1 MASVNKK
8 FVVGNGL
15 QVGDSAL
22 LVDTSTNIT
31 GIGSTQPTSTLDVSG
46 DVKVSGVTTSL
57 GGFVGTLTGDVI
69 GTASTAGTATT
80 ATNATNITLSAETSD
95 TTCFP
100 IFATDATGNQSP
112 KTDGSKLS
120 YNSSTGNLS
129 AQRFAGE
136 LTGNVN
142 ATGVSTITQLIGDNI
157 VITGIITAGNFSGIP
172 QGVFTTGVGTVA
184 FLQATTANVSA
195 AATIPTLSGT
205 TATFTR
211 VTANGGFTGNINA
224 TGVST
229 VAFLQATNVNIS
241 GIITAGTFSGIAQGV
256 NTSGVGTV
264 AFLQS
269 TTVNVSAG
277 ATFGGNVRV
286 NSFGVGTNAS
296 GTTGE
301 IRATNDITAFYSD
314 QRLKE
319 NIEVIESALDKVCQ
333 LHGVFYNSN
342 EIAYQYGYTDKKRRT
357 GVLAQ
362 EVQKVLPEAVV
373 RAPFDTG
380 YDENGNEYSISGQ
393 EYLTV
398 HYEKI
403 VPLLIE
409 AIKEL
414 KDIINK

>member
-22 LVDTSTNIT
+22 LVDASTNIT

-46 DVKVSGVTTSL
+46 NIKVSGVTTSL

-69 GTASTAGTATT
+69 GAASTAGTATT

-100 IFATDATGNQSP
+100 VFATDATGNQSL

-120 YNSSTGNLS
+120 YNSGTGNLS

-142 ATGVSTITQLIGDNI
+142 SSGLSTVTFLSGTNI
-157 VITGIITAGNFSGIP
+157 NITGIITAGSFSGIP

-184 FLQATTANVSA
+184 FLQNTNLNTTGI
-195 AATIPTLSGT
+195 ATIADIRGPLTGN
-205 TATFTR
+205 
-211 VTANGGFTGNINA
+211 VTGNINS

-269 TTVNVSAG
+269 TTANVSAG
-277 ATFGGNVRV
+277 ATFGGNVRIF
-286 NSFGVGTNAS
+286 SLGVGTNAS
-296 GTTGE
+296 GTEGE
-301 IRATNDITAFYSD
+301 IRATNDITAFFSD
-314 QRLKE
+314 KRLKE

-333 LHGVFYNSN
+333 LHGIFYNSN

-380 YDENGNEYSISGQ
+380 YDEDGNEYSISG
-393 EYLTV
+393 EDYLTV

-409 AIKEL
+409 AIKEI
-414 KDIINK
+414 KIIITK